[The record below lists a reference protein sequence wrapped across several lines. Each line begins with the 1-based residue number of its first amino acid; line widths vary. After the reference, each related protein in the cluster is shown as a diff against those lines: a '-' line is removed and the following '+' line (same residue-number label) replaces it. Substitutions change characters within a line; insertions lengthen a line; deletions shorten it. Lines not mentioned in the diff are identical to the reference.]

1 MSQNSKIAGAAPQKA
16 VALELE
22 GREGPRI
29 LAKGRGA
36 LAEEILR
43 LAFDHGVKVR
53 EDADL
58 AEILEQL
65 DIDSPIPL
73 EALPAVMEIL
83 HYLYRMQ
90 GRTTPAHAPADAP
103 PATEPAR

>member
-1 MSQNSKIAGAAPQKA
+1 MSQDSQKA
-16 VALELE
+16 VALAMD
-22 GREGPRI
+22 GPDGPRVV
-29 LAKGRGA
+29 AKGRGA

-58 AEILEQL
+58 TEILEQM
-65 DIDSPIPL
+65 DIDSPVPL

-83 HYLYRMQ
+83 HYLYLLR
-90 GRTTPAHAPADAP
+90 ADAA
-103 PATEPAR
+103 PATEPEE